1 MPQPSASA
9 AAEPHDEKAATFRP
23 PSIAAGGLDALI
35 FRGIELVSKV
45 LLVVVTGRLMEP
57 AGRGLYALASLSM
70 SICGLPFGAVW
81 LANAVEVAR
90 RRVVVRELLGAS
102 IVIAMAGGLAT
113 GLVALA
119 IAPLLGDRWW
129 VVALPA
135 AVTPFVLLSRYQ
147 EGLFTSLGHVR
158 AVNLIRVGR
167 SVLPL
172 LFIAPPLLAGASPS
186 QAIAIWTLAF
196 VTLPALVFFPLRALV
211 GAPRAPR
218 DRGVYRRVL
227 SYGTRIALFDVVP
240 VLNDRV
246 ALLALALFATDAAVG
261 VFSIAIAATEV
272 VLLATQ
278 ALVLSTF
285 RRIGSDSREASAV
298 LTARTIRHSV
308 LLAATGS
315 LLLVPA
321 VYVAIPP
328 VLGPGYEQV
337 PRLLLILLPSMVYM
351 AAVSPLY
358 TFFSVQAE
366 KPTRMLRVTSVALT
380 VNVALALALAPGW
393 GVTGVA
399 VAASLAG
406 SLGLVVAF
414 RTFIAESGTRLR
426 DLRPGRREL
435 HDYARIAAS
444 LAARA
449 QRRS

>member
-1 MPQPSASA
+1 M
-9 AAEPHDEKAATFRP
+9 
-23 PSIAAGGLDALI
+23 
-35 FRGIELVSKV
+35 V
-45 LLVVVTGRLMEP
+45 
-57 AGRGLYALASLSM
+57 
-70 SICGLPFGAVW
+70 
-81 LANAVEVAR
+81 
-90 RRVVVRELLGAS
+90 
-102 IVIAMAGGLAT
+102 GGLAT

-119 IAPLLGDRWW
+119 ISPLLGDRWW
-129 VVALPA
+129 VIALPA
-135 AVTPFVLLSRYQ
+135 AVTPFVLFSRYQ

-186 QAIAIWTLAF
+186 EAIAVWTLSF
-196 VTLPALVFFPLRALV
+196 VALPALVFFPLRALV
-211 GAPRAPR
+211 GGPRAPR

-278 ALVLSTF
+278 ALVLASF
-285 RRIGSDSREASAV
+285 RRIGSDSRGASAK
-298 LTARTIRHSV
+298 LTARTIRHSI
-308 LLAATGS
+308 LLVATGS
-315 LLLVPA
+315 LLLVPG

-328 VLGPGYEQV
+328 ILGPGYEQV
-337 PRLLLILLPSMVYM
+337 PLLLVLLLPSMLYM

-380 VNVALALALAPGW
+380 VNVALAVALAPVW
-393 GVTGVA
+393 DVTGVA
-399 VAASLAG
+399 IAASLAG
-406 SLGLVVAF
+406 SIGLVVAF
-414 RTFIAESGTRLR
+414 RTFTVESGTRLR
-426 DLRPGRREL
+426 ELRPGRREL
-435 HDYARIAAS
+435 RDYAALGAS
-444 LAARA
+444 FA
-449 QRRS
+449 RRSRGS

>member
-1 MPQPSASA
+1 MPQSPASTA
-9 AAEPHDEKAATFRP
+9 QPQEERAGTFRP

-35 FRGIELVSKV
+35 FRAIELVSKV

-57 AGRGLYALASLSM
+57 AGRGLYALASLSI
-70 SICGLPFGAVW
+70 SLCGLPFGAVW
-81 LANAVEVAR
+81 LANAVEIAR
-90 RRVVVRELLGAS
+90 RRVAVRELLGAS

-113 GLVALA
+113 GCVALA
-119 IAPLLGDRWW
+119 ISPLLGDRWW
-129 VVALPA
+129 VIALPA
-135 AVTPFVLLSRYQ
+135 AVTPFVLFTRYQ

-158 AVNLIRVGR
+158 AVNLIRLGR

-186 QAIAIWTLAF
+186 EAITIWTLSF
-196 VTLPALVFFPLRALV
+196 VALPALVFLPLRSLV
-211 GAPRAPR
+211 GGPRAPR

-278 ALVLSTF
+278 ALVLASF
-285 RRIGSDSREASAV
+285 RRIGSDSREASAK
-298 LTARTIRHSV
+298 LTARTIRHNI
-308 LLAATGS
+308 LLVATGS
-315 LLLVPA
+315 LLLVPG
-321 VYVAIPP
+321 VYGTISPI
-328 VLGPGYEQV
+328 LGPGYEQV
-337 PRLLLILLPSMVYM
+337 PLLLVLLLPSMLYM

-380 VNVALALALAPGW
+380 VNVALALALAPIW

-399 VAASLAG
+399 IAASLAG
-406 SLGLVVAF
+406 SIGLIVAF
-414 RTFIAESGTRLR
+414 RTFTVESGTRWR
-426 DLRPGRREL
+426 ELRPGRREL
-435 HDYARIAAS
+435 QDYGAMAAS
-444 LAARA
+444 FT
-449 QRRS
+449 RRSRGS